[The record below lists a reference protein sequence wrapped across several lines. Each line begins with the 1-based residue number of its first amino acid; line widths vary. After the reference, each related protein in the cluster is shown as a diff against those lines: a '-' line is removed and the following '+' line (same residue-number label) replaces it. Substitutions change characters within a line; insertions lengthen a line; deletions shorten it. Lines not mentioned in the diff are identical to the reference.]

1 MKRIVSPPK
10 VLRRFLKI
18 VCWLSASMLMA
29 QEVAFDQRHLWE
41 AHERVRVSPVNPQQV
56 GHRELGAMLQELAR
70 RTPETLHIEEVGTSV
85 EGRALYLVRAGRGS
99 QRVLMWSQMHGDEPT
114 ATSALLDILSYL
126 THRRKEPCVDRI
138 LEGATLLVMPMLN
151 PDGAARGQRRNA
163 LGIDINRDARD
174 LQTPEARA
182 LKAVHQQ
189 YRPQFA
195 FNLHD
200 QSGRKTVGRS
210 GRLAAVALLAPPF
223 DWEENDN
230 AVRIR
235 AKKVASLIAQSLAP
249 FVYGHISRYDAGFMP
264 RAFGDA
270 MQAWGTSTV
279 LLETGGWYRDD
290 PQFMVRLNFVALLTA
305 LYAIATGTVEQA
317 NPALYDALPENGD
330 PLYDLLIMDGAVW
343 DGTHEV
349 TFVADLGINFDPS
362 GKGGSDSLGVI
373 AEVGDLD
380 GFAAKDTID
389 ARGSLLVPGSIAPLR
404 LPEPVSLVDTLRSLL
419 AAGYTSAFCI
429 CPLGSAEQLL
439 SLPTWQKGLAGNLG
453 VVVELA
459 SADMKDTC
467 AALRLAAC
475 FGQGALG
482 AVVVGQESSHAQTL
496 CAAVATWFGRPVVAS
511 EHILGE
517 RGNSASREMRAR
529 YAGGAAETFHL
540 SDRGRIAVGQ
550 VADLALVELPA
561 GVPLQELARAQVR
574 QVLVAGRV
582 AWKDGQL
589 VRADL
594 GRMLRKGD
602 PAKR

>member
-1 MKRIVSPPK
+1 
-10 VLRRFLKI
+10 
-18 VCWLSASMLMA
+18 MLMA
-29 QEVAFDQRHLWE
+29 EEVGFDQRHLWE
-41 AHERVRVSPVNPQQV
+41 AHERVRVSPDYPEQI
-56 GHRELGAMLQELAR
+56 GHRELGTILRELAR
-70 RTPETLHIEEVGTSV
+70 RSPEALHIEEVGTSV
-85 EGRALYLVRAGRGS
+85 EGRALYLARAGRGS
-99 QRVLMWSQMHGDEPT
+99 QRVLLWSQMHGDEPT

-126 THRRKEPCVDRI
+126 TQGPKEPCVGRI
-138 LEGATLLVMPMLN
+138 LEGVTLLVMPMLN
-151 PDGAARGQRRNA
+151 PDGAARRQRRNA
-163 LGIDINRDARD
+163 LGIDINRDARE
-174 LQTPEARA
+174 LQTPEGRA

-200 QSGRKTVGRS
+200 QSGRRTVGRS

-223 DWEENDN
+223 DWDESDN

-235 AKKVASLIAQSLAP
+235 AKKVASVLAQSLAP

-317 NPALYDALPENGD
+317 DCALYDALPENGD
-330 PLYDLLIMDGAVW
+330 PLYDLLIMDGCVW
-343 DGTHEV
+343 DGTHAV
-349 TFVADLGINFDPS
+349 TFVADLGINFDDS
-362 GKGGSDSLGVI
+362 GKGGSDSLGMI

-389 ARGSLLVPGSIAPLR
+389 ARGHLLVPGLIAPLM
-404 LPEPVSLVDTLRSLL
+404 LPEPGSLVDTLRSLL
-419 AAGYTSAFCI
+419 SSGYTSALCL
-429 CPLGSAEQLL
+429 CPLATAERLL
-439 SLPTWQKGLAGNLG
+439 ALPAWQKALSINLG

-459 SADMKDTC
+459 AAEMVDTC

-482 AVVVGQESSHAQTL
+482 AVAGLDPSHGQTL
-496 CAAVATWFGRPVVAS
+496 CSAVGTWFGRPVVGRDS
-511 EHILGE
+511 LFG
-517 RGNSASREMRAR
+517 GGSNSGSWEMRTR
-529 YAGGAAETFHL
+529 QTIRAAEAFQL
-540 SDRGRIAVGQ
+540 SDRGTIAVGQ
-550 VADLALVELPA
+550 VADLALVELPG
-561 GVPLQELARAQVR
+561 GVFRQELAQAQVT

-582 AWKDGQL
+582 AWKDGEV
-589 VRADL
+589 VRPVL
-594 GRMLRKGD
+594 GRMLRKGG
-602 PAKR
+602 PPTR